1 MLEMKYLYRIAGL
14 VLLLVPVHRSAAQG
28 CSDAGVCTVAPMRP
42 ATVRSWQ
49 KDAPPNRVRVASA
62 FGRADH
68 DIGIRT
74 AEIGYGRRLDASLDL
89 DLRLTWISQS
99 GDVARVTG
107 LSDIFAVITYKGFT
121 DAFFSAGVKVPL
133 SDGNRIANGRP
144 LPMDY
149 QSSLGTTDLLLAAGY
164 IFKNLHLG
172 LALQQPI
179 VQNSNT
185 FLSTVYPTDEKLSEF
200 QSTNRY
206 KRRGDLL
213 LRVAYP
219 LAITDRLTL
228 TPGILPIYHLGEDS
242 YTSRTGETRSI
253 EGSSG
258 LTVNG
263 NFFLSYDFPAAGSLE
278 LSAGAP
284 LVNREAR
291 PDGLTRSFMIGL
303 EYRIAF

>member
-1 MLEMKYLYRIAGL
+1 MKYLYRIAGL
-14 VLLLVPVHRSAAQG
+14 ILLLTPAYRSAGQG
-28 CSDAGVCTVAPMRP
+28 CSDAGACTVAPLRP
-42 ATVRSWQ
+42 ATVREWQ
-49 KDAPPNRVRVASA
+49 KDQKPNRVRVASA
-62 FGRADH
+62 FGSADH
-68 DIGIRT
+68 DIRIRT
-74 AEIGYGRRLDASLDL
+74 AEIGYGRRLDTSLDL
-89 DLRLTWISQS
+89 DLRLTWMSQS
-99 GDVARVTG
+99 GSVAQVSG
-107 LSDIFAVITYKGFT
+107 LSDIFAMITYKGLA

-133 SDGNRIANGRP
+133 SDGNRMANGRP

-164 IFKNLHLG
+164 IIKNFHLG
-172 LALQQPI
+172 LVLQQP
-179 VQNSNT
+179 VAQNSNT

-200 QSTNRY
+200 QSTNGY

-228 TPGILPIYHLGEDS
+228 TPGVLPIYHLGEDS
-242 YTSRTGETRSI
+242 YTSRVGETRSI

-284 LVNREAR
+284 LVNRKVR